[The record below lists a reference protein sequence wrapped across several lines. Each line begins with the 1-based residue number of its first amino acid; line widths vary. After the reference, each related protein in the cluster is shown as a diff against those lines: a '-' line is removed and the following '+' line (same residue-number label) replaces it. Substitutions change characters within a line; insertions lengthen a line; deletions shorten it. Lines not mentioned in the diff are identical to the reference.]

1 MVWIQLQ
8 GLLLWMYT
16 GWSCPQTSLQCWC
29 YPWCHCQS
37 LSGDQSSILILLMT
51 HCNVDS
57 GGLCG
62 NGEWVCSLGYQIWLL
77 KDYLKCLQV
86 CSAWIASGVV
96 SDLHDLRRVHQLLA
110 SSLIKVQT
118 GRDTLSQRYNEATAT
133 METLAALK
141 AWAEV
146 SVFLLLIWKLY
157 LMCKNATPVAVTTFL
172 KKGSFTIQF
181 PD

>member
-1 MVWIQLQ
+1 M
-8 GLLLWMYT
+8 
-16 GWSCPQTSLQCWC
+16 
-29 YPWCHCQS
+29 
-37 LSGDQSSILILLMT
+37 LS
-51 HCNVDS
+51 
-57 GGLCG
+57 
-62 NGEWVCSLGYQIWLL
+62 WLL

-96 SDLHDLRRVHQLLA
+96 SDLQDLRRVHQLLA

-133 METLAALK
+133 METLAVLK

-157 LMCKNATPVAVTTFL
+157 LICKNATSSCSDNLL
-172 KKGSFTIQF
+172 KKKEGSFAMQF
-181 PD
+181 TD

>member
-8 GLLLWMYT
+8 GLLLWMYI
-16 GWSCPQTSLQCWC
+16 GRSCPQASLQCWC
-29 YPWCHCQS
+29 YPWCDCQS
-37 LSGDQSSILILLMT
+37 VSGDQSSILILLMT
-51 HCNVDS
+51 RYNVDS
-57 GGLCG
+57 GSLSS
-62 NGEWVCSLGYQIWLL
+62 NGVSLLSWWPDTTWSAVWLL
-77 KDYLKCLQV
+77 KDYLKCFQV

-133 METLAALK
+133 METLAVLK

-146 SVFLLLIWKLY
+146 SVFLLLILKLY
-157 LMCKNATPVAVTTFL
+157 LMCKNATL
-172 KKGSFTIQF
+172 
-181 PD
+181 